1 MQARAESLPPQQM
14 WTWEP
19 ESVAELHPHGM
30 MAQVFLEIGETQQ
43 ELEKIVA
50 LRRLV
55 HPAAL
60 RKRLHH
66 EIGIGQQP
74 VQGTRVYGPALLAE
88 FKRLSEARAD
98 LFDEV
103 IQAEDFLCQSLRH
116 ALVATVYLAREQ
128 WSRGQTHTPHRASR
142 ERLTRCKLR
151 ASCPRAARDEREAV
165 RTIGLIYEATRP
177 SRDG

>member
-1 MQARAESLPPQQM
+1 MRTRVESFRPQQV
-14 WTWEP
+14 WTREP
-19 ESVAELHPHGM
+19 ESAAQLHLHGM

-43 ELEKIVA
+43 EFEKIVA

-60 RKRLHH
+60 GKRLHH

-74 VQGTRVYGPALLAE
+74 VQGARVYGPALLAE
-88 FKRLSEARAD
+88 FKRLPEAHAD

-103 IQAEDFLCQSLRH
+103 IQAEGFLCQSLRH

-128 WSRGQTHTPHRASR
+128 
-142 ERLTRCKLR
+142 
-151 ASCPRAARDEREAV
+151 
-165 RTIGLIYEATRP
+165 
-177 SRDG
+177 

>member
-1 MQARAESLPPQQM
+1 MRARAESLPQQV
-14 WTWEP
+14 WAWEP

-43 ELEKIVA
+43 KFEKMVA
-50 LRRLV
+50 LRRLA
-55 HPAAL
+55 HAAVL

-88 FKRLSEARAD
+88 FKRLSEARTD

-103 IQAEDFLCQSLRH
+103 IQAEGFLCQSLGH

-128 WSRGQTHTPHRASR
+128 WSRGQTHTPYCASR
-142 ERLTRCKLR
+142 EPLRRSKLP
-151 ASCPRAARDEREAV
+151 ASGPCAAPR
-165 RTIGLIYEATRP
+165 
-177 SRDG
+177 